1 MYIFWE
7 LQKLGLPMIFLMQ
20 QSLFLNT
27 IYLEMTTLVKLTN
40 MESVCKSMTALNVSK
55 LTMSFPKWALFIFLI
70 SRYMLLLSTGPH
82 PSYNAWDNDILIN
95 FLQDFC
101 FGRET
106 ILIGDF
112 NLPSLS
118 WLSGS
123 GLLGYLGLLR

>member
-101 FGRET
+101 FGRQT

-118 WLSGS
+118 WLSG
-123 GLLGYLGLLR
+123 